1 MQNKIEHI
9 FRVASFVIIILLIA
23 LMFCS
28 VMQMMLSILN
38 DIMKISRLIIKVA
51 KDRKFFDRQKVLEIA
66 IKSCEY
72 VSYFL
77 RAECFICF
85 RP

>member
-1 MQNKIEHI
+1 
-9 FRVASFVIIILLIA
+9 
-23 LMFCS
+23 
-28 VMQMMLSILN
+28 MLSILK
-38 DIMKISRLIIKVA
+38 DIMKTSWLTIKVV
-51 KDRKFFDRQKVLEIA
+51 KNRKIFDRQKVLEIA

>member
-1 MQNKIEHI
+1 
-9 FRVASFVIIILLIA
+9 
-23 LMFCS
+23 
-28 VMQMMLSILN
+28 
-38 DIMKISRLIIKVA
+38 MKTSWLIIKVV
-51 KDRKFFDRQKVLEIA
+51 KNRKIFDRQKVLEIA